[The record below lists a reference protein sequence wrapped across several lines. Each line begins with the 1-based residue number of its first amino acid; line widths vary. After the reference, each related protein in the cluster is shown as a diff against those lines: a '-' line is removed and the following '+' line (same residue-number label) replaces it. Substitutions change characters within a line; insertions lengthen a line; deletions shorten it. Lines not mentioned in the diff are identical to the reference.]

1 MINHITC
8 IYTLTKLYSCASHAA
23 LSGSNACSRVYPNVT
38 HLLCR
43 WHVDKYGKN
52 LVM

>member
-8 IYTLTKLYSCASHAA
+8 IYTLTKLYSCASHVA
-23 LSGSNACSRVYPNVT
+23 LSGSNACSQVYPNVT